1 MSKKTSALSPD
12 AVVSITHDT
21 ESLDR
26 VEISYGPDGSPTVK
40 AIWSVPDPDGTM
52 RDNSRLSSVDPEA
65 FITAVFDDT
74 K

>member
-1 MSKKTSALSPD
+1 MSKKTSALASD

-21 ESLDR
+21 ETLDR
-26 VEISYGPDGSPTVK
+26 VEISYDPDGSPTVK

-52 RDNSRLSSVDPEA
+52 RASARSSSVDPEA
-65 FITAVFDDT
+65 FITAIFDDT